1 MLILQAALVI
11 LLAIAVKT
19 RLLPLG
25 VHGEWEW
32 GRVKPT
38 IPIPWEWFV
47 LASLGAAGYAVFVGL
62 GLRALLAHASRWTEA
77 RWLAA
82 LLAATVAVQVAIPV
96 GAPDEYDL
104 TKWVYVTYLS
114 GSTGYF
120 KVAREQAVQ
129 HPWEFLARYP
139 DWIRSQD
146 SLHIGTHP
154 PGLIV
159 AQCILM
165 RTMDRY
171 PGLADILL
179 DHMPPSLAIGFK
191 QLEGMD
197 GRPIRRSERAS
208 LYATALLTLLACA
221 GTVVPLY
228 LLARSSLPAPAA
240 WAVASFWAL
249 APSANLFQPDADT
262 TYPLLST
269 SAWALAAW
277 AVRYQEGRDRTAAIG
292 VFLGLMSGVVMAFG
306 MVFTL
311 AFLPVGL
318 ITALIVVMNPSI
330 SRRRRTVLILVIG
343 AGYLAFVLGGW
354 FAMGA
359 DPFIVWKWTHRHHA
373 PAISLTVSLPT
384 PFVVWEWNLYHH
396 ARFYVEYPRTYSL
409 WLWANPIELAIAIG
423 LPTVVWCVA
432 GMFAPRSVPLSVW
445 ATLLVLTL
453 ANLTGRN
460 MGEVARLWML
470 FMPPLLIAA
479 GQGLRRLGGGP
490 MALGLSVALVGV
502 QSLTLQLMIQV
513 VYPV

>member
-1 MLILQAALVI
+1 MRLRLWLILILQAALVI
-11 LLAIAVKT
+11 LLAVAVKT
-19 RLLPLG
+19 ERLPLG
-25 VHGEWEW
+25 VRREWQWE
-32 GRVKPT
+32 RLKPT
-38 IPIPWEWFV
+38 IPIPWGWLA
-47 LASLGAAGYAVFVGL
+47 LASLGAVAYAVFVGL
-62 GLRALLAHASRWTEA
+62 GLRSLRLRATRWAETP
-77 RWLAA
+77 WLAA
-82 LLAATVAVQVAIPV
+82 LMAAAVAVQIAIPI

-104 TKWVYVTYLS
+104 TKWAYVNYLS

-120 KVAREQAVQ
+120 KVARDQAAQ

-159 AQCILM
+159 AQCILL
-165 RTMDRY
+165 RTLDQN
-171 PGLADILL
+171 PALANFLL

-191 QLEGMD
+191 QLEGID

-228 LLARSSLPAPAA
+228 LLARASLPALAA
-240 WAVASFWAL
+240 WAAAAL
-249 APSANLFQPDADT
+249 WPLVPSANLFQPGADT
-262 TYPLLST
+262 TYPFLST
-269 SAWALAAW
+269 SAWALASW
-277 AVRYQEGRDRTAAIG
+277 AVRYQQGRDRPAARALFAAAI
-292 VFLGLMSGVVMAFG
+292 SGVVMAFG

-318 ITALIVVMNPSI
+318 ITALIVGLNRSVSLRM
-330 SRRRRTVLILVIG
+330 RAVLILVIG

-354 FAMGA
+354 LVTGA
-359 DPFIVWKWTHRHHA
+359 DPFIVWR
-373 PAISLTVSLPT
+373 
-384 PFVVWEWNLYHH
+384 WNLHHH
-396 ARFYVEYPRTYSL
+396 ARFYHEYPRTYAL
-409 WLWANPIELAIAIG
+409 WLWVNPIELVIATG
-423 LPTVVWCVA
+423 LPTVVWCLA
-432 GMFAPRSVPLSVW
+432 GLFAPRRVPLSVW

-470 FMPPLLIAA
+470 FMPPFLIAA
-479 GQGLRRLGGGP
+479 GQGLDRLGGGP
-490 MALGLSVALVGV
+490 VTLGLTVALVGA
-502 QSLTLQLMIQV
+502 QTLTLQSMIQV